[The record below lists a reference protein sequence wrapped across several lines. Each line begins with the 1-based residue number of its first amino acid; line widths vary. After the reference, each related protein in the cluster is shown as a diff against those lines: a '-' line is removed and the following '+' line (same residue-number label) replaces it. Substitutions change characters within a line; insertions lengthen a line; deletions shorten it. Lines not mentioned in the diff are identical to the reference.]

1 MAQSGLNPA
10 FKYVAYSIPATIL
23 IIAPGL
29 TDPINI
35 PKLLAL
41 LPFALTALILFIALR
56 KYSDV
61 KKLTGVGKTIF
72 GAYGVLAIIMTISGF
87 LGSENYIRVIFGAS
101 GRNNGLLYYLA
112 AITLALLLLRLVIRE
127 MEVDYLEKVLIWT
140 SLPFAIYC
148 GIQFL
153 DLDPLDWTNP
163 YSRVIG
169 TLGNPNFSASAL
181 ASFAVFWLYLFF
193 RARAQ
198 SFNQRVLFLI
208 PALAML
214 FLSWATDSLQGLI
227 VFALGASL
235 VIYIAIREKYSSALI
250 PYFFF
255 IGGGFALLLLF
266 ASFLGSGPLGGVL
279 EQYTLK
285 LRGWYASFGILA
297 MLDSPLTGVGVDNY
311 ISAFRSF
318 KSENFVSQYGSVLS
332 SNNAHSTP
340 AQVGATFG
348 LVVFLIYTIIHI
360 WILYKALKIISS
372 RDSSDFYLK
381 GVCLVWILIFAQ
393 SLLSIE
399 IIGLGIM
406 NWVLGAAILSAS
418 TEIVKLES
426 GMERGA
432 GKKQK
437 TKTLPAW
444 IGSVTIVTL
453 LVGAIPAIQVSREDK
468 AFQNISF
475 IQISDQKSKDI
486 VRQEFAKLSNL
497 TLFYPNNVDR
507 IAGNLFQAD
516 MSLELQQVVEN
527 LYRVEANDAYT
538 ADLIATY
545 YKNTNQLS
553 KEIEIREK
561 LRSLDPWNLKLEL
574 ALAKAYL
581 AVSNVSKLEESVNRI
596 KSLAPESPE
605 YQEALLLLKPT
616 TDSP

>member
-1 MAQSGLNPA
+1 MAQSGLNPV
-10 FKYVAYSIPATIL
+10 FKYVTYSIPATIL

-41 LPFALTALILFIALR
+41 LPFAITALILFIALK
-56 KYSDV
+56 KYSDSN
-61 KKLTGVGKTIF
+61 KLTGVGKTIF
-72 GAYGVLAIIMTISGF
+72 GAYGVLALSMTISGF
-87 LGSENYIRVIFGAS
+87 LGSENYIRVIFGTT

-112 AITLALLLLRLVIRE
+112 AITLALLLLRLAIRE

-153 DLDPLDWTNP
+153 DLDPVDWANP
-163 YSRVIG
+163 YSRIIG

-193 RARAQ
+193 RAE
-198 SFNQRVLFLI
+198 NQRLNQKIFFLI
-208 PALAML
+208 PALTML

-235 VIYIAIREKYSSALI
+235 VIYIVIREKYSSELI

-255 IGGGFALLLLF
+255 IGGGLALLLLF
-266 ASFLGSGPLGGVL
+266 ASFLGAGPLGGAL

-285 LRGWYASFGILA
+285 LRGWYASFGIRA

-318 KSENFVSQYGSVLS
+318 KSEEFVSEYGSVLS

-348 LVVFLIYTIIHI
+348 LVVFLIYMIIHV

-372 RDSSDFYLK
+372 RDTSDFYLK
-381 GVCLVWILIFAQ
+381 GICLVWILVFAQ

-406 NWVLGAAILSAS
+406 NWVLGAVILSAKS
-418 TEIVKLES
+418 KVGNSES
-426 GMERGA
+426 GETKSI

-437 TKTLPAW
+437 TKQVPAW
-444 IGSVTIVTL
+444 TGSVTIASL
-453 LVGAIPAIQVSREDK
+453 LIGAIPAVGVAREDK
-468 AFQNISF
+468 AFQNILL
-475 IQISDQKSKDI
+475 IQISDEKSKEI
-486 VRQEFAKLSNL
+486 VRQEFTKLSNL

-516 MSLELQQVVEN
+516 MSLELQKAVEN
-527 LYRVEANDAYT
+527 LYRVESKDAYT
-538 ADLIATY
+538 ADLNGTY
-545 YKNTNQLS
+545 YRNTNQFL
-553 KEIEIREK
+553 KEIEIRER
-561 LRSLDPWNLKLEL
+561 LRSLDPWNLRLEL
-574 ALAKAYL
+574 ALAQAYS
-581 AVSNVSKLEESVNRI
+581 AVSNQSKLEESINRI

-616 TDSP
+616 TETP

>member
-255 IGGGFALLLLF
+255 IGGGLALLLLF
-266 ASFLGSGPLGGVL
+266 ASFLGSGPLGGAL

-311 ISAFRSF
+311 ISAFRLF
-318 KSENFVSQYGSVLS
+318 KSEDFVSQYGSVLS

-372 RDSSDFYLK
+372 RNSSEFYLK

-406 NWVLGAAILSAS
+406 NWVFGAAILSAG

-444 IGSVTIVTL
+444 IGSVTIATL

-545 YKNTNQLS
+545 YKNTNQFS

>member
-1 MAQSGLNPA
+1 MAQTGLNPVY
-10 FKYVAYSIPATIL
+10 KYISYSIPATIL
-23 IIAPGL
+23 IIVPGF
-29 TDPINI
+29 TDPINL

-41 LPFALTALILFIALR
+41 LPFVFTTTILFFALKGYRTAR
-56 KYSDV
+56 KLSSQNAI
-61 KKLTGVGKTIF
+61 IF
-72 GAYGVLAIIMTISGF
+72 GAYSLLALSMIISGF
-87 LGSENYIRVIFGAS
+87 SGSENYIRVIFGTS

-127 MEVDYLEKVLIWT
+127 IEVEYLEKVLIWT

-153 DLDPLDWTNP
+153 ELDPANWANP
-163 YSRVIG
+163 YSRIIG

-193 RARAQ
+193 RAKAKN
-198 SFNQRVLFLI
+198 FNQRVLFLI

-235 VIYIAIREKYSSALI
+235 VIYIAIREKYSNGLI
-250 PYFFF
+250 PYVFF
-255 IGGGFALLLLF
+255 IGGGLVLLLLF
-266 ASFLGSGPLGGVL
+266 TSFLGAGPLGSAL

-285 LRGWYASFGILA
+285 LRGWYASFGIRA

-360 WILYKALKIISS
+360 WILYKALNIISS
-372 RDSSDFYLK
+372 RNSSEFYLK
-381 GVCLVWILIFAQ
+381 GICLVWILIFAQ

-406 NWVLGAAILSAS
+406 NWVFGAAILSAS
-418 TEIVKLES
+418 TEIVKLEN

-432 GKKQK
+432 GKRQK

-444 IGSVTIVTL
+444 TGSVTIVTL
-453 LVGAIPAIQVSREDK
+453 FVGAIPAIQVSREDK
-468 AFQNISF
+468 AFQNVSF

-545 YKNTNQLS
+545 YKNTNQFS

-581 AVSNVSKLEESVNRI
+581 AVSNVSKLEESINRI

>member
-1 MAQSGLNPA
+1 VAYSGLNPA
-10 FKYVAYSIPATIL
+10 FKYITYSIPATIL
-23 IIAPGL
+23 TIAPGL

-41 LPFALTALILFIALR
+41 LPFAVTAVILFLTLK

-61 KKLTGVGKTIF
+61 SKLTGADKTIF
-72 GAYGVLAIIMTISGF
+72 GAYGVLAISMTISGF
-87 LGSENYIRVIFGAS
+87 LGSENYIRVIFGAT

-112 AITLALLLLRLVIRE
+112 AITLALLLLRLAISE
-127 MEVDYLEKVLIWT
+127 MQVVYLEKVLIWT

-153 DLDPLDWTNP
+153 DLDPVDWANP

-181 ASFAVFWLYLFF
+181 ASFAVFWLYLSF
-193 RARAQ
+193 RTKTQRL
-198 SFNQRVLFLI
+198 NQRVLFLI
-208 PALAML
+208 PALTMF

-235 VIYIAIREKYSSALI
+235 IIYMALREKYSSALI

-255 IGGGFALLLLF
+255 FGGGLALFILF
-266 ASFLGSGPLGGVL
+266 ASFLGVGPLGGAL

-285 LRGWYASFGILA
+285 LRGWYAYFGIRA
-297 MLDSPLTGVGVDNY
+297 MFDSPLTGVGVDNY

-318 KSENFVSQYGSVLS
+318 KSEEFVSEYGSGLS
-332 SNNAHSTP
+332 ANNAHSTP

-348 LVVFLIYTIIHI
+348 LVVFLIYTTIHF
-360 WILYKALKIISS
+360 WILYKSLRIISS
-372 RDSSDFYLK
+372 RNTSDFYLK
-381 GVCLVWILIFAQ
+381 GICLVWILIFAQ

-406 NWVLGAAILSAS
+406 NWVLGAVILSARS
-418 TEIVKLES
+418 QVGDSES
-426 GMERGA
+426 GEA
-432 GKKQK
+432 KSIGKKQK
-437 TKTLPAW
+437 TKILPAW
-444 IGSVTIVTL
+444 TGSVTIASL
-453 LVGAIPAIQVSREDK
+453 LIGTIPAIQVSREDRI
-468 AFQNISF
+468 FQSVSF
-475 IQISDQKSKDI
+475 IQISDEKSKDV
-486 VRQEFAKLSNL
+486 VRQEFVKLSNL

-516 MSLELQQVVEN
+516 MSLELKKVVEN
-527 LYRVEANDAYT
+527 LYRVESKDAYA

-545 YKNTNQLS
+545 YKNTSQFS

-561 LRSLDPWNLKLEL
+561 LRSLDPWNLNLEL
-574 ALAKAYL
+574 ALAQAYS
-581 AVSNVSKLEESVNRI
+581 AVSNQSKLEESINRI

-605 YQEALLLLKPT
+605 YQTALLLLKPT
-616 TDSP
+616 TDTP

>member
-1 MAQSGLNPA
+1 MAQSGLNPV

-23 IIAPGL
+23 VIAPGL

-41 LPFALTALILFIALR
+41 LPFAITALILFIALK

-61 KKLTGVGKTIF
+61 NKLTGVVKTIV
-72 GAYGVLAIIMTISGF
+72 GAYGVLALSMTISGF
-87 LGSENYIRVIFGAS
+87 LGSENYIRVMFGTT
-101 GRNNGLLYYLA
+101 GRNNGLLYYIA
-112 AITLALLLLRLVIRE
+112 AITLALLLLGLVIRE

-153 DLDPLDWTNP
+153 DLDPVDWANP

-181 ASFAVFWLYLFF
+181 ANFSVFWLYLFF
-193 RARAQ
+193 RAK
-198 SFNQRVLFLI
+198 NQRLSQKVFFLI
-208 PALAML
+208 PGFVML
-214 FLSWATDSLQGLI
+214 FLSWATDSLQGLM

-266 ASFLGSGPLGGVL
+266 ASFLGSGPLGGAL

-318 KSENFVSQYGSVLS
+318 KSEDFVSQYGSTLS

-360 WILYKALKIISS
+360 WILYRALKVISS
-372 RDSSDFYLK
+372 RDTNDFYLK
-381 GVCLVWILIFAQ
+381 GICLVWILVFAQ

-399 IIGLGIM
+399 IIGLGVM
-406 NWVLGAAILSAS
+406 NWVLGAVILSAS
-418 TEIVKLES
+418 TKIVKLED
-426 GMERGA
+426 GIEKGI

-444 IGSVTIVTL
+444 TGSVTIASL
-453 LVGAIPAIQVSREDK
+453 LAGAILSVQVSREDR
-468 AFQNISF
+468 AFQNVSF
-475 IQISDQKSKDI
+475 IQISDEKSKD
-486 VRQEFAKLSNL
+486 VFRQEFAKLSNL

-516 MSLELQQVVEN
+516 MSLELQKVVEN
-527 LYRVEANDAYT
+527 LYRVESKDAYT

-545 YKNTNQLS
+545 YKNTSQFS

-561 LRSLDPWNLKLEL
+561 LRFLDPWNLKLEL

>member
-10 FKYVAYSIPATIL
+10 FKYVTYSIPATIL

-41 LPFALTALILFIALR
+41 LPFAITALILFITLK

-61 KKLTGVGKTIF
+61 NKLTGVGKTIF
-72 GAYGVLAIIMTISGF
+72 GAYGVLALSMTISGF
-87 LGSENYIRVIFGAS
+87 IGSENYIRIIFGAT

-112 AITLALLLLRLVIRE
+112 AITLALLLLRLAVRE
-127 MEVDYLEKVLIWT
+127 KEVDYLEKVLIWT

-153 DLDPLDWTNP
+153 DLDPVDWANP

-193 RARAQ
+193 RAK
-198 SFNQRVLFLI
+198 NQRLSQKVFFLI
-208 PALAML
+208 PALVML

-235 VIYIAIREKYSSALI
+235 VLYIAIREKYSSALI

-266 ASFLGSGPLGGVL
+266 ASFLGSGPLGGAL

-311 ISAFRSF
+311 ISAFRLF
-318 KSENFVSQYGSVLS
+318 KSEEFVSQYGSVLS
-332 SNNAHSTP
+332 ANNAHSTP

-348 LVVFLIYTIIHI
+348 LVVFLIYTVIHI
-360 WILYKALKIISS
+360 WILYRALKVISS
-372 RDSSDFYLK
+372 RNSSDFYLK
-381 GVCLVWILIFAQ
+381 GICLVWILIFAQ

-399 IIGLGIM
+399 IIGLGVM
-406 NWVLGAAILSAS
+406 NWVLGAVILSAS
-418 TEIVKLES
+418 TKFGIL
-426 GMERGA
+426 ERGKVKVV
-432 GKKQK
+432 GKSQK

-444 IGSVTIVTL
+444 TGSVTIASL
-453 LVGAIPAIQVSREDK
+453 LIGVIPAVGVTREDK
-468 AFQNISF
+468 AFQNVSL
-475 IQISDQKSKDI
+475 IQISDEKSKDI
-486 VRQEFAKLSNL
+486 VRQEFAKLSNI

-516 MSLELQQVVEN
+516 MSLELQKVVEN
-527 LYRVEANDAYT
+527 LYRVESKDAYT

-545 YKNTNQLS
+545 YKNISQFS

-574 ALAKAYL
+574 ALAQAYL
-581 AVSNVSKLEESVNRI
+581 AMSNKGKLEESVNRI

-605 YQEALLLLKPT
+605 YQEALLLLKPA

>member
-61 KKLTGVGKTIF
+61 KKLTGVGKTTF

-153 DLDPLDWTNP
+153 DLDPVDWANP

-255 IGGGFALLLLF
+255 IGGGLALLLLF
-266 ASFLGSGPLGGVL
+266 ASFLGSGPLGGAL

-311 ISAFRSF
+311 ISAFRLF
-318 KSENFVSQYGSVLS
+318 KSEDFVSQYGSVLS

-372 RDSSDFYLK
+372 RNSSEFYLK

-406 NWVLGAAILSAS
+406 NWVFGAAILSAS

-444 IGSVTIVTL
+444 IGSVTIATL

-545 YKNTNQLS
+545 YKNTNQFS

-581 AVSNVSKLEESVNRI
+581 AVSNVNKLEESVNRI

>member
-41 LPFALTALILFIALR
+41 LPFALTALILFIALK

-61 KKLTGVGKTIF
+61 NKLTGVGKTTF
-72 GAYGVLAIIMTISGF
+72 GAYGVLALSMTISGF

-153 DLDPLDWTNP
+153 DLDPVDWANP

-214 FLSWATDSLQGLI
+214 FLSWATDSIQGLI

-255 IGGGFALLLLF
+255 IGGGLALLLLF
-266 ASFLGSGPLGGVL
+266 ASFLGSGPLGGAL

-311 ISAFRSF
+311 ISAFRLF
-318 KSENFVSQYGSVLS
+318 KSEDFVSQYGSVLS

-406 NWVLGAAILSAS
+406 NWVLGAAIFSAS
-418 TEIVKLES
+418 TEIVKLEN

-444 IGSVTIVTL
+444 IGSVTIATL

-475 IQISDQKSKDI
+475 IQISDQKSKNI

-497 TLFYPNNVDR
+497 TLLYPNNVDR

-545 YKNTNQLS
+545 YKNTNQFS

-596 KSLAPESPE
+596 ESLAPESPE

>member
-1 MAQSGLNPA
+1 MAYSGLNPA
-10 FKYVAYSIPATIL
+10 FKYITYSIPATIL
-23 IIAPGL
+23 TIAPGL

-41 LPFALTALILFIALR
+41 LPFAVTAVILFLTLK

-61 KKLTGVGKTIF
+61 SKLTGADKTIF
-72 GAYGVLAIIMTISGF
+72 GAYGVLAISMTISGF
-87 LGSENYIRVIFGAS
+87 LGSENYIRVIFGAT

-112 AITLALLLLRLVIRE
+112 AITLALLLLRLAISE
-127 MEVDYLEKVLIWT
+127 MQVVYLEKVLIWT

-153 DLDPLDWTNP
+153 DLDPVDWANP

-181 ASFAVFWLYLFF
+181 ASFAVFWLYLSF
-193 RARAQ
+193 RTKTQRL
-198 SFNQRVLFLI
+198 NQRVLFLI
-208 PALAML
+208 PALTMF

-235 VIYIAIREKYSSALI
+235 IIYMALREKYSSALI

-255 IGGGFALLLLF
+255 FGGGLALFILF
-266 ASFLGSGPLGGVL
+266 ASFLGVGPLGGAL

-285 LRGWYASFGILA
+285 LRGWYAYFGIRA
-297 MLDSPLTGVGVDNY
+297 MFDSPLTGVGVDNY

-318 KSENFVSQYGSVLS
+318 KSEEFVSEYGSGLS
-332 SNNAHSTP
+332 ANNAHSTP

-348 LVVFLIYTIIHI
+348 LVVFLIYTTIHF
-360 WILYKALKIISS
+360 WILYKSLRIISS
-372 RDSSDFYLK
+372 RNTSDFYLK
-381 GVCLVWILIFAQ
+381 GICLVWILIFAQ

-406 NWVLGAAILSAS
+406 NWVLGAVILSARS
-418 TEIVKLES
+418 QVGDSES
-426 GMERGA
+426 GEA
-432 GKKQK
+432 KSIGKKQK
-437 TKTLPAW
+437 TKILPAW
-444 IGSVTIVTL
+444 TGSVTIASL
-453 LVGAIPAIQVSREDK
+453 LIGTIPAIQVSREDRI
-468 AFQNISF
+468 FQSVSF
-475 IQISDQKSKDI
+475 IQISDEKSKDV
-486 VRQEFAKLSNL
+486 VRQEFVKLSNL

-516 MSLELQQVVEN
+516 MSLELKKVVEN
-527 LYRVEANDAYT
+527 LYRVESKDAYA

-545 YKNTNQLS
+545 YKNTSQFS

-561 LRSLDPWNLKLEL
+561 LRSLDPWNLNLEL
-574 ALAKAYL
+574 ALAQAYS
-581 AVSNVSKLEESVNRI
+581 AVSNQSKLEESINRI

-605 YQEALLLLKPT
+605 YQTALLLLKPT
-616 TDSP
+616 TDTP

>member
-1 MAQSGLNPA
+1 MAHSELNPA
-10 FKYVAYSIPATIL
+10 FKYVTYSIPATIL

-41 LPFALTALILFIALR
+41 LPFAITAVILFLALK

-61 KKLTGVGKTIF
+61 SKLTGAEKTNF
-72 GAYGVLAIIMTISGF
+72 GAYSVLALSMTISGF
-87 LGSENYIRVIFGAS
+87 LGSENYIRVFFGTT

-112 AITLALLLLRLVIRE
+112 ALTLALLLLRLAIRE

-140 SLPFAIYC
+140 SLPFAVYC

-153 DLDPLDWTNP
+153 DLDPVEWTNS

-169 TLGNPNFSASAL
+169 TLGNPNFSSSAL
-181 ASFAVFWLYLFF
+181 ATFAVFWLYLFF
-193 RARAQ
+193 RAK
-198 SFNQRVLFLI
+198 NQRLIQKVFFLVPVI
-208 PALAML
+208 TML
-214 FLSWATDSLQGLI
+214 FLSWTTDSLQGLI

-235 VIYIAIREKYSSALI
+235 VTYISIREKYSSALI

-255 IGGGFALLLLF
+255 IGGGLALSLLF
-266 ASFLGSGPLGGVL
+266 ASFLGAGPLGGAL

-285 LRGWYASFGILA
+285 LRGWYASFGIRA

-318 KSENFVSQYGSVLS
+318 KSEEFVSEYGSVLS

-372 RDSSDFYLK
+372 RDTSDFYLK
-381 GVCLVWILIFAQ
+381 GICLVWILIFAQ

-406 NWVLGAAILSAS
+406 NWVLGAVILSAR
-418 TEIVKLES
+418 TKVGNMES
-426 GMERGA
+426 GEA
-432 GKKQK
+432 KSIGKKQK
-437 TKTLPAW
+437 TKQLPAW
-444 IGSVTIVTL
+444 TGSVTIASL
-453 LVGAIPAIQVSREDK
+453 LIGVIPAVWVTREDK
-468 AFQNISF
+468 AFQNISL
-475 IQISDQKSKDI
+475 IQIYDEKSKDI
-486 VRQEFAKLSNL
+486 VRQEFTKLSNL
-497 TLFYPNNVDR
+497 TLFYPNNIDR

-516 MSLELQQVVEN
+516 MSLELQKAVEN
-527 LYRVEANDAYT
+527 LYRVESKNAYA
-538 ADLIATY
+538 ADLISTY
-545 YKNTNQLS
+545 YKNTNQFP

-561 LRSLDPWNLKLEL
+561 LRILDPWNLKLEL
-574 ALAKAYL
+574 ALAQAYST
-581 AVSNVSKLEESVNRI
+581 VGNESKVEESINRI

-605 YQEALLLLKPT
+605 YQEALLLLKPN
-616 TDSP
+616 TDTP

>member
-10 FKYVAYSIPATIL
+10 FKYVTYSIPATIL
-23 IIAPGL
+23 VIAPGL

-41 LPFALTALILFIALR
+41 LPFAITALILFIALK

-61 KKLTGVGKTIF
+61 NKLTGVVKTIV
-72 GAYGVLAIIMTISGF
+72 GAYGVLALSMTISGF
-87 LGSENYIRVIFGAS
+87 LGSENYIRVIFGTT
-101 GRNNGLLYYLA
+101 GRNNGLLYYIA
-112 AITLALLLLRLVIRE
+112 AITLALLLLGLVIRE

-153 DLDPLDWTNP
+153 DLDPVDWANP

-181 ASFAVFWLYLFF
+181 ANFSVFWLYLFF
-193 RARAQ
+193 RAK
-198 SFNQRVLFLI
+198 NQRLSQKVFFLI
-208 PALAML
+208 PGFVML
-214 FLSWATDSLQGLI
+214 FLSWATDSLQGLM

-266 ASFLGSGPLGGVL
+266 ASFLGSGPLGGAL

-318 KSENFVSQYGSVLS
+318 KSEDFVSQYGSTLS

-348 LVVFLIYTIIHI
+348 LVVFLIYTVIHI
-360 WILYKALKIISS
+360 WILYRALKVISS
-372 RDSSDFYLK
+372 RDTNDFYLK
-381 GVCLVWILIFAQ
+381 GICLVWILVFAQ

-399 IIGLGIM
+399 IIGLGVM
-406 NWVLGAAILSAS
+406 NWVLGAVILSAS
-418 TEIVKLES
+418 TKIVKLED
-426 GMERGA
+426 GIEKGI

-444 IGSVTIVTL
+444 TGSVTIASL
-453 LVGAIPAIQVSREDK
+453 LAGAILSVQVSREDR
-468 AFQNISF
+468 AFQNVSF
-475 IQISDQKSKDI
+475 IQISDEKSKD
-486 VRQEFAKLSNL
+486 VFRQEFAKLSNL

-516 MSLELQQVVEN
+516 MSLELQKVVEN
-527 LYRVEANDAYT
+527 LYRVESKDAYT

-545 YKNTNQLS
+545 YKNTSQFS

-561 LRSLDPWNLKLEL
+561 LRFLDPWNLKLEL

>member
-1 MAQSGLNPA
+1 VAQTGLNPVY
-10 FKYVAYSIPATIL
+10 KYVTYSIPATIL
-23 IIAPGL
+23 IIVPGF
-29 TDPINI
+29 TDPINL

-41 LPFALTALILFIALR
+41 LPFVFTTTILFFALKGYRTVR
-56 KYSDV
+56 KLSSENAI
-61 KKLTGVGKTIF
+61 IF
-72 GAYGVLAIIMTISGF
+72 GAYSLLALSMTISGF
-87 LGSENYIRVIFGAS
+87 SGSENYIRVIFGTS

-112 AITLALLLLRLVIRE
+112 AITLALLLLRLVIGE
-127 MEVDYLEKVLIWT
+127 IEVEYLEKVLIWT

-153 DLDPLDWTNP
+153 DLDPADWANP
-163 YSRVIG
+163 YSRIIG

-193 RARAQ
+193 RAKAK
-198 SFNQRVLFLI
+198 SLNQRVFYLI

-227 VFALGASL
+227 VFALGGSL
-235 VIYIAIREKYSSALI
+235 VIYIAIREKYSNGLI
-250 PYFFF
+250 SYVFF
-255 IGGGFALLLLF
+255 IGGGLVLLILF
-266 ASFLGSGPLGGVL
+266 TSFLGAGPLGSAL

-285 LRGWYASFGILA
+285 LRGWYASFGIRA

-318 KSENFVSQYGSVLS
+318 KSEDFVSQYGSTLS

-372 RDSSDFYLK
+372 RNSSDFYLK
-381 GVCLVWILIFAQ
+381 GICLVWILIFAQ

-406 NWVLGAAILSAS
+406 NWVFGAAILSAS

-444 IGSVTIVTL
+444 TGSVTIATL

-468 AFQNISF
+468 AFQNVSF

-486 VRQEFAKLSNL
+486 VRQEFTKLSDL
-497 TLFYPNNVDR
+497 TLLYPNNVDR

-527 LYRVEANDAYT
+527 LYRVESKDAYT

-545 YKNTNQLS
+545 YKNTNQFS

-574 ALAKAYL
+574 ALAKAYS
-581 AVSNVSKLEESVNRI
+581 AVSNSSKLEESVNRI